1 MMDRLMRI
9 FVLAFPLL
17 FQWSAIYAQQDGL
30 AAGSAAV
37 PPDSVTLASPRDT
50 AGKGF
55 DALEYSLQKRHIFR
69 GKPFVVEGLN
79 DYTFIYVHGGTEQ
92 LAPMGNSTIAW
103 GMALKLSYGKWIDA
117 YNAFRLSL
125 AVEDRF
131 KNADK
136 THMWNAGFDIAHMFN
151 LISYFGG
158 YNQSRFFEISTVE
171 GLKYRYAVRNGQ
183 GIHAGGVHIG
193 FNLKMNVARDLDFFV
208 EPTVTAYSDGIDFS
222 SAWNWRIYDVGYGG
236 TMGLSYRIHS
246 YDTYR
251 TGPESAGKSFVSVSA
266 GPQYQNS
273 DLVYRNVGFGKSF
286 GFHVNIS
293 YGKWFSRVFALRV
306 SGMYSQSRWITYT
319 NGVSKNTL
327 YYGARVEGMLDILA
341 LFHSGERGRLS
352 LPVLFGPEAGC
363 MTKQELSGNINR
375 GYLGLTGG
383 IQVKYRVGGR
393 FSVFVEPHFSVVPY
407 NIVTDTPDPL
417 KNVGVNYYDNTFN
430 LNIGLEFEL

>member
-69 GKPFVVEGLN
+69 GKPFVADRFTDN
-79 DYTFIYVHGGTEQ
+79 TFISVHGGTEQ

-136 THMWNAGFDIAHMFN
+136 THIWNAGFDIAHMFN
-151 LISYFGG
+151 LSSYFGG

-193 FNLKMNVARDLDFFV
+193 FNLKMNVARDLDFFI
-208 EPTVTAYSDGIDFS
+208 P
-222 SAWNWRIYDVGYGG
+222 VG
-236 TMGLSYRIHS
+236 
-246 YDTYR
+246 
-251 TGPESAGKSFVSVSA
+251 
-266 GPQYQNS
+266 
-273 DLVYRNVGFGKSF
+273 
-286 GFHVNIS
+286 
-293 YGKWFSRVFALRV
+293 
-306 SGMYSQSRWITYT
+306 
-319 NGVSKNTL
+319 NGV
-327 YYGARVEGMLDILA
+327 
-341 LFHSGERGRLS
+341 
-352 LPVLFGPEAGC
+352 
-363 MTKQELSGNINR
+363 INR
-375 GYLGLTGG
+375 KGVFFVFIVGHLPFLRNFEILMGG
-383 IQVKYRVGGR
+383 SKSRI
-393 FSVFVEPHFSVVPY
+393 
-407 NIVTDTPDPL
+407 TDIWLLRSANRLYT
-417 KNVGVNYYDNTFN
+417 
-430 LNIGLEFEL
+430 